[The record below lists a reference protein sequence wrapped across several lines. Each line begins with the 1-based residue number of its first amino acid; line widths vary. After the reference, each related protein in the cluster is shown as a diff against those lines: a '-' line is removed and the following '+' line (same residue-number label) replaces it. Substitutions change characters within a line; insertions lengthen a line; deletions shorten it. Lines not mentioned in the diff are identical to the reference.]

1 MADDFAALEREWAQ
15 AIADRDTDAA
25 RRLLADDFYLS
36 SGIWRD
42 REIEKP
48 TWIDTM
54 VEQTETDSI
63 EVHDVQARRF
73 GDIAV
78 VSCRV
83 AWHARWWGDDISDDY
98 LMTDVWRRER
108 DGWKVAWRASAGAP
122 GERRLQA

>member
-1 MADDFAALEREWAQ
+1 VTEDFEALECEWAQ
-15 AIADRDTDAA
+15 AIAERDTDAA

-42 REIEKP
+42 REIEKS

-83 AWHARWWGDDISDDY
+83 AWHARWQGDDISDDY
-98 LMTDVWRRER
+98 LVTDVWRRDE
-108 DGWKVAWRASAGAP
+108 DGWKVVWRASAGAP
-122 GERRLQA
+122 GERRLRT